1 MFHLMTV
8 HSANTAEC
16 SFETDRMRFIGR
28 PGSVAAPQAMTDR
41 GPLSDTEGS
50 VLDPITAIRN
60 RTIVEA
66 GATVSIDIVS
76 GAGDT
81 REAVVHLVDK
91 DHDRRL
97 ADACSSLHGPTVR
110 SCCISSISARRGDG
124 TLLVADFT
132 GRSTDRALRHAP
144 RIRL

>member
-1 MFHLMTV
+1 FVQTEILRSRAAILCTRRARSMDEQVPWMFHLMTV
-8 HSANTAEC
+8 HGANAAEC

-28 PGSVAAPQAMTDR
+28 RGSVGVPLAMTDR

-91 DHDRRL
+91 YHDR
-97 ADACSSLHGPTVR
+97 
-110 SCCISSISARRGDG
+110 
-124 TLLVADFT
+124 
-132 GRSTDRALRHAP
+132 
-144 RIRL
+144 